1 MSGQWATCVYTDL
14 SSSCA
19 CVLWKAMGSLS
30 ISRVSVFMN
39 WRQNDARM
47 LFLEETSDLTVL
59 AEKES
64 EE

>member
-1 MSGQWATCVYTDL
+1 
-14 SSSCA
+14 
-19 CVLWKAMGSLS
+19 MGSLS